1 MTEAAQP
8 FSILGLP
15 IHLIDDYVGWLSSR
29 LQLGIGT
36 HVVTLNAEM
45 TMLCE
50 THETLREIVKQADLI
65 IPDGSGIVLYLQLHG
80 KKIRRFPG
88 IELAES
94 LLKKA
99 GQDPQKERVFF
110 YGGAPGVAQAAAQ
123 AISKKYPGI
132 NIVGTQHGFIS
143 GTEVEKLQQSLNELQ
158 PELIFVG
165 LGVPRQ
171 ELWIAEN
178 RSLCPQAT
186 WIGVGGSLDI
196 WSGIK
201 TRAPAILADNHL
213 EWLYRLYQEPW
224 RWRRMLALPVFAI
237 KAIKYRFTHVNP
249 VSATLPSKEAP
260 LK

>member
-1 MTEAAQP
+1 MVEAPQQ
-8 FSILGLP
+8 FSVLGLP
-15 IHLIDDYVGWLSSR
+15 IHLMNDYVGWLTSR
-29 LQLGIGT
+29 LQAGIGT

-50 THETLREIVKQADLI
+50 THETLRKIVRQADLI
-65 IPDGSGIVLYLQLHG
+65 IPDGSGIVFYLRLHG
-80 KKIRRFPG
+80 KKIRRTPG

-94 LLKKA
+94 LLAKA
-99 GQDPQKERVFF
+99 GQDSNKERVFF
-110 YGGAPGVAQAAAQ
+110 YGGAPGVAETAAQ
-123 AISKKYPGI
+123 AIRKKYNSI

-143 GTEVEKLQQSLNELQ
+143 GTEIETLQETLKQLQ
-158 PELIFVG
+158 PQLIFVG

-186 WIGVGGSLDI
+186 WIGVGGSLDV

-201 TRAPAILADNHL
+201 SRAPAILANNHL

-224 RWRRMLALPVFAI
+224 RWRRMLALPLFAR
-237 KAIKYRFTHVNP
+237 KAVAYRLTQPSSF
-249 VSATLPSKEAP
+249 SQRLPINEVPPK
-260 LK
+260 